1 MSAIAYGIL
10 ISDISITKEES
21 SLKVLLY
28 FEGEKLL
35 AKSGIGRAL
44 AHQQRAL
51 TSVGIPLLLIKMM
64 RTMISFISTRMGSIV
79 CTWSTKPKDKG
90 KK

>member
-1 MSAIAYGIL
+1 M
-10 ISDISITKEES
+10 
-21 SLKVLLY
+21 KVLLY

-51 TSVGIPLLLIKMM
+51 TSVGIPFTL
-64 RTMISFISTRMGSIV
+64 
-79 CTWSTKPKDKG
+79 DKNDEDYDILHINTYGINSMYMVNKAKRQG